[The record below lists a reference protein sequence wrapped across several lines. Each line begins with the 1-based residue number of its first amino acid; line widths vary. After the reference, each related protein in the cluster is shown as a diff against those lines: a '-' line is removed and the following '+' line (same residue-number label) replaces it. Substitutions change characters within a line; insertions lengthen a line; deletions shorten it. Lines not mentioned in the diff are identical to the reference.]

1 MAAAGADFGRAA
13 DDFVGNGTL
22 ADHLDGRRVEHAFPA
37 LPETGGALGAAPV
50 GRPKAVPPA
59 CGEVAV
65 LAALA
70 GTAGGTSGVENVG
83 QEALPA

>member
-1 MAAAGADFGRAA
+1 MAVAGADFGRAA

-22 ADHLDGRRVEHAFPA
+22 ADHLDGRRVEHAFPG
-37 LPETGGALGAAPV
+37 LPETGGALGAV

-65 LAALA
+65 MVALA
-70 GTAGGTSGVENVG
+70 GTAGGTSVVENVG
-83 QEALPA
+83 EEALPA